1 MAASLAWHQRPP
13 VLFLFS
19 FFTILFST
27 ILAFE
32 VPILDTGKLHN
43 HDLSYT
49 VLTRSTDYSRQICT
63 GMWGGPS
70 AYINGMREFWCYER
84 GLSYLLVSF
93 DSISQG
99 QLAMVIYEWE
109 DAKYLGKAQVSDMGN
124 ELPVIFVFVFHPSSL
139 NVSFRKYMSALELRS
154 LRAIAHASSLDISSS
169 IFQKGKI

>member
-1 MAASLAWHQRPP
+1 MAASLASP

-19 FFTILFST
+19 LFTILFST

-32 VPILDTGKLHN
+32 VPILDTGKLHS
-43 HDLSYT
+43 HDLTYM
-49 VLTRSTDYSRQICT
+49 VLTRSTDYSRQICS

-93 DSISQG
+93 DSTSQG

-109 DAKYLGKAQVSDMGN
+109 GAKYLGKAQVSDMGN
-124 ELPVIFVFVFHPSSL
+124 ELPVIFVFVLHPSSL
-139 NVSFRKYMSALELRS
+139 NASLCYSENICLHRNLALSGL
-154 LRAIAHASSLDISSS
+154 LHTRAAWTFHP
-169 IFQKGKI
+169 